1 MNSIENNNFI
11 LYLKSENELKALRRI
26 QKSIGRN
33 VKIKDLRQID
43 LLTEINSARSIGK
56 KSLDL
61 LIKYIDLDTNI
72 VNDNLNR
79 IKQNST
85 PRYSK
90 QYYFYRLLTKLN
102 LKESRNNLE
111 RLIKS
116 KKEFNIS
123 ELTRKE
129 IEFNIIKNIDNL
141 LVNLNDRERIIFSS
155 YYGYKTKVCTLEET
169 ATELAKLEK
178 KGRITRERVRQL
190 VLRVKGKILENNI
203 FNLKDLIKYLEK
215 IQNQGF
221 HVLFPELDKLFT
233 DTVKTKKLDISGD
246 RLNQFLADFTGKDY
260 DYYKTPEVIL
270 KNNFDKDQLNEI
282 FLEQPYGIN
291 EDLFHSEVK
300 TLFGFDDLGVNSAIK
315 YMDDNNLIIHK
326 NNKIYPLTL
335 TGIEE
340 VAHICLKFPKG
351 IFWRDIYEILNN
363 SPSKNSFPL
372 DRLIAD
378 HKVGDNIYLWLCAKG
393 THKHIN
399 YLKHKENKNEIIKSV
414 YDILLKKNTKA
425 LRLTEVYNYIKSNKL
440 LKNFNLDY
448 HELRAFIKIYG
459 KEKGIFWKGRSSVDT
474 ISLNKNFNY
483 LKNKD
488 NILDI
493 INKSSTAIHEKQ
505 IIKLMDRGTDIKNL
519 ISLHGEELLKEKK
532 VMRVGPK
539 LWYNYDKSLKLCDIN
554 LLKEETNKLFIK
566 YNTISLHYITNYLN
580 TKLKLALSYYYYDS
594 IFETMDKDLKLF
606 FYNSYISIN
615 NEKFT
620 SEKIYKNYFQD
631 NLNLDENVKYLAS
644 AHKIAISPQQ
654 FINAKYNY
662 V

>member
-11 LYLKSENELKALRRI
+11 LYLKNENELKALRRI

-111 RLIKS
+111 TLIKS

-372 DRLIAD
+372 DRLVAD

-399 YLKHKENKNEIIKSV
+399 YLKYKENKNEIIKSV

-505 IIKLMDRGTDIKNL
+505 IIKLMDRGTDIRSL
-519 ISLHGEELLKEKK
+519 ISLHGEELLREKK

-580 TKLKLALSYYYYDS
+580 KKLKLALSYYYYDS

>member
-169 ATELAKLEK
+169 ATELAKFEK